1 MSETET
7 HVLTSA
13 DWKLARSLVEPLYRD
28 QTLYTGEPRMAH
40 ADGMAEILRG
50 IRDDPELIAAA
61 YLFAVSDCVS
71 DSTSWISKTFG
82 PNVLQI
88 VRDLESLMKVSQR
101 ARSESKEAGAAY
113 QSDALRRMLLAM
125 VHDLRVVILRLASRL
140 QTLRWF
146 AQSRAPGSYE
156 YGKETLA
163 LYAPLANR
171 LGIWQ
176 IKWELEDLSLRFTET
191 EMYQQITRELDETRE
206 QRLAFMRDCV
216 ERIKMLLKANGIE
229 ADVSGRPK
237 HIYSIY
243 KKMVR
248 KHLRFDQLFDIR
260 AMRIIV
266 ETVEQC
272 YEVLSIV
279 HEHFT
284 VLSKEYDDYIANPKP
299 NGYQSLHTVVTDPSG
314 KPVEVQI
321 RTRAMHEFAELGVAA
336 HWLYKESGN
345 SNKPK
350 DGGAEEQ
357 RVAWLRQLLDWK
369 QDVEPPKDAGV
380 EDDHVY
386 VLTPQGRV
394 VELQVGATPI
404 DFAYQVH
411 TELGHRCRGARI
423 DGAMV
428 PLNTPLKTGQT
439 VEIVAAKTGG
449 PSRDWL
455 NPELGFAVSART
467 RTKVRQWFN
476 AQTLAEQTQQG
487 RDRLDKELARL
498 GKTAFKLE
506 DLAKRLGYDSVDDL
520 CVAFAK
526 EEFSLKALEQAVQP
540 QMPEQEEVQAKDIV
554 RGSMN
559 HGGKSNVL
567 VVGIDSLMTQL
578 AKCCHPT
585 PPDEIVGFVTR
596 GRGVTI
602 HRVDCPNVKNLAA
615 NETERM
621 IDVSWGNQAD
631 AIYPVDIYIVARDR
645 QGLIK
650 DVSEVFMRE
659 KQNIIGINTVN
670 VKGDAHMR
678 FSVEVRSSSD
688 IQRSL
693 TQLRELKGVLSARRA

>member
-1 MSETET
+1 MIT
-7 HVLTSA
+7 A
-13 DWKLARSLVEPLYRD
+13 DWKLARSLVEPLYGD
-28 QTLYTGEPRMAH
+28 QVLYTGEPRLAH

-50 IRDDPELIAAA
+50 IRDDNELIAAA
-61 YLFAVSDCVS
+61 YLFSVTDCIHDPDV
-71 DSTSWISKTFG
+71 WITKTFG
-82 PNVLQI
+82 PHVLQL
-88 VRDLESLMKVSQR
+88 VRDLESLMKVSQMT
-101 ARSESKEAGAAY
+101 RSGNKEADSAY
-113 QSDALRRMLLAM
+113 QSEALRRMLLSM

-146 AQSRAPGSYE
+146 AASRAPGAAE
-156 YGKETLA
+156 YGRETLA
-163 LYAPLANR
+163 LYSPLANR

-176 IKWELEDLSLRFTET
+176 IKWELEDLSLRFTEP
-191 EMYQQITRELDETRE
+191 EKYQEISRNLDESRE
-206 QRLAFMRDCV
+206 QRLSFMHDCV

-260 AMRIIV
+260 ATRIIV
-266 ETVEQC
+266 DSIEHC

-279 HEHFT
+279 HENFT
-284 VLSKEYDDYIANPKP
+284 VLSKEYDDYIAHPKP

-314 KPVEVQI
+314 RPVEVQI

-336 HWLYKESGN
+336 HWRYKETGG

-350 DGGAEEQ
+350 AGDAEEQ

-369 QDVEPPKDAGV
+369 SEVSPPSAGV
-380 EDDHVY
+380 ADDHVY

-394 VELQVGATPI
+394 VELPVGATPI

-411 TELGHRCRGARI
+411 TQLGHRCRGAKV

-428 PLNTPLKTGQT
+428 PLNTKLKTGQT
-439 VEIVAAKTGG
+439 VEIIVNKTGG

-476 AQTLAEQTQQG
+476 AQTLAEQTQAG
-487 RDRLDKELARL
+487 RERLDKELARL

-506 DLAKRLGYDSVDDL
+506 DLAKRLGYDDVDAL

-540 QMPEQEEVQAKDIV
+540 QQASEPEIGPEQIV
-554 RGSMN
+554 RGSQQQ
-559 HGGKSNVL
+559 GGRSNIL
-567 VVGIDSLMTQL
+567 VVGVDSLMTQL
-578 AKCCHPT
+578 ARCCHPA

-602 HRVDCPNVKNLAA
+602 HRMDCPNVRKLSSV
-615 NETERM
+615 EHERI
-621 IDVSWGNQAD
+621 IDVSWGNQTD
-631 AIYPVDIYIVARDR
+631 AVYPVDIYIVARDR

-659 KQNIIGINTVN
+659 KLNIIGINTVN

-678 FSVEVRSSSD
+678 FSIEIRSSGD
-688 IQRSL
+688 LTRAL
-693 TQLRELKGVLSARRA
+693 TQLRDLNGVLSARRA

>member
-1 MSETET
+1 MSETVT
-7 HVLTSA
+7 PVVTV
-13 DWKLARSLVEPLYRD
+13 DWKLARTLVEPLYRD
-28 QTLYTGEPRMAH
+28 HTLYTGESRLAH
-40 ADGMAEILRG
+40 ADGMVEILRT

-61 YLFAVSDCVS
+61 YLFAVGDCVS
-71 DSTSWISKTFG
+71 DMPSWIEQSFG

-101 ARSESKEAGAAY
+101 ARSESKEAGAVY

-146 AQSRAPGSYE
+146 ASSGAPGREE
-156 YGKETLA
+156 YGRETLA

-176 IKWELEDLSLRFTET
+176 IKWELEDLSLRFTEPK
-191 EMYQQITRELDETRE
+191 MYQEISHELDETRE

-216 ERIKMLLKANGIE
+216 ERIKILLKANGIE
-229 ADVSGRPK
+229 AEVSGRPK

-266 ETVEQC
+266 GSVEQC

-279 HEHFT
+279 HETFT

-299 NGYQSLHTVVTDPSG
+299 NGYQSLHTVVTDPTG
-314 KPVEVQI
+314 RPVEVQI

-336 HWLYKESGN
+336 HWRYKESGN
-345 SNKPK
+345 SNKAK

-369 QDVEPPKDAGV
+369 QDVEPPKGAGV
-380 EDDHVY
+380 ADDHVY

-411 TELGHRCRGARI
+411 TELGHHCRGAKI

-428 PLNTPLKTGQT
+428 PLNTALKTGQT
-439 VEIVAAKTGG
+439 VEIVAGKSGG

-455 NPELGFAVSART
+455 NPELGFAISART

-540 QMPEQEEVQAKDIV
+540 QVPEQDEVKAEDIV
-554 RGSMN
+554 RGSLQQ
-559 HGGKSNVL
+559 GGKSNIL

-585 PPDEIVGFVTR
+585 PPDEIIGFVTR

-602 HRVDCPNVKNLAA
+602 HRIDCPNVKNLAA
-615 NETERM
+615 NDQERM

-659 KQNIIGINTVN
+659 KQNITGINTVN

-678 FSVEVRSSSD
+678 FSVEVRSSAD
-688 IQRSL
+688 IQKVL
-693 TQLRELKGVLSARRA
+693 TQLRDIKGVLSARRA